1 MSNVSAAIRKLKKM
15 KFKTVANA
23 CKVTKISFKMKNGRT
38 KSFTG
43 RRGGAGKNGICGA
56 PPPAVRAN
64 RAAFRKAV
72 KACPKTNG
80 SKKFMCI
87 KRKLKAA

>member
-1 MSNVSAAIRKLKKM
+1 MSNVSAAIRKLKRM
-15 KFKTVANA
+15 KWGKNA
-23 CKVTKISFKMKNGRT
+23 CKVVKISFRANGRV
-38 KSFTG
+38 KSFMG

-72 KACPKTNG
+72 KSCPKTNG
-80 SKKFMCI
+80 SKKFSCI
-87 KRKLKAA
+87 KKKLRAA